1 MIFEITYENIQKPLA
16 IIRSLI
22 TDKDYKSEVKQITI
36 ESKNEEVKLFF
47 KDERINTEMI
57 FTLEDAT
64 VLLDGV
70 ITCSFASFF
79 EITKVFKQS
88 KEPLIIEQDQR
99 ILLVGDGQYPEEIL
113 TLTKD
118 VEPHAPNAGE
128 LWVSATASDLKGGL
142 EIASSLLKKTSI
154 PEEELNTQGIY
165 MVTSG
170 EESSLSAFSV
180 YGFHRSTFNSVN
192 HMDKTVCFPKNIAS
206 TLLKIV
212 KSMKKD
218 SELVFSLVKAE
229 VIEGEEEDEE
239 IRPCG
244 ILVQTTDGHSDMFFV
259 LDVENPNTQHAGVFQ
274 EITESIK
281 NEVNKETTLK
291 LKVDGLKSISK
302 VKAEDNISFVDGKVQ
317 LSQEGFQ
324 ATMVKKLVDKGAV
337 DDEGTLYLL
346 NGNSQDDAILLMM
359 VNDNGQDKITTIS
372 YRLPPTA

>member
-16 IIRSLI
+16 IIKSLI

-36 ESKNEEVKLFF
+36 ESKNKEVKLFF
-47 KDERINTEMI
+47 KDERIDTEMI

-64 VLLDGV
+64 LLLDGV
-70 ITCSFASFF
+70 VTCSFASFF
-79 EITKVFKQS
+79 EIIKVFKKS
-88 KEPLIIEQDQR
+88 KEPLLIEQDQR

-118 VEPHAPNAGE
+118 VEPHAPLAGE
-128 LWVSATASDLKGGL
+128 LWASATASDLKGGL

-154 PEEELNTQGIY
+154 PEEELNTQGVY

-192 HMDKTVCFPKNIAS
+192 HMDKTICLPKSIAS

-212 KSMKKD
+212 KTMKKD
-218 SELVFSLVKAE
+218 SELVLSLVKAE
-229 VIEGEEEDEE
+229 VIEGEE
-239 IRPCG
+239 IRPGG
-244 ILVQTTDGHSDMFFV
+244 ILVQTTDGQSDMFFV
-259 LDVENPNTQHAGVFQ
+259 LDVDSQNTQHAGVFE
-274 EITESIK
+274 EIAQGIK
-281 NEVNKETTLK
+281 NEVSKETTLE
-291 LKVDGLKSISK
+291 LKVEGLKSISK

-317 LSQEGFQ
+317 LSQGGFQ

-346 NGNSQDDAILLMM
+346 NGNSQDNPILLMM

>member
-16 IIRSLI
+16 IIKSLI

-36 ESKNEEVKLFF
+36 ESKNKEVKLFF
-47 KDERINTEMI
+47 KDERIDTEMI

-70 ITCSFASFF
+70 VTCSFASFF
-79 EITKVFKQS
+79 EIIKVFKKS
-88 KEPLIIEQDQR
+88 KEPLLIEQDQR

-118 VEPHAPNAGE
+118 VEPHAPIAGE
-128 LWVSATASDLKGGL
+128 LWASATASDLKGGL

-154 PEEELNTQGIY
+154 PEEELNTQGVY

-192 HMDKTVCFPKNIAS
+192 HMDKTICLPKNIAS

-212 KSMKKD
+212 KTMKKD
-218 SELVFSLVKAE
+218 SELVLSLVKAE
-229 VIEGEEEDEE
+229 VIEGEDEEE
-239 IRPCG
+239 IRPG
-244 ILVQTTDGHSDMFFV
+244 GMLVQTTDGQSDMFFV
-259 LDVENPNTQHAGVFQ
+259 LDVESKNTQHAGVFE
-274 EITESIK
+274 EIAQSIK
-281 NEVNKETTLK
+281 NEVSKETTLK
-291 LKVDGLKSISK
+291 LKVEGLKSISK
-302 VKAEDNISFVDGKVQ
+302 VKAEDNISFVDGKIQ
-317 LSQEGFQ
+317 LSQGGFQ

-346 NGNSQDDAILLMM
+346 NGNSLDNPILLMM